1 MNVSTNKPPIIISP
15 DRAAIG
21 QPPPGQQPV
30 IDRFAYDNTTVRN
43 FAVATIIWGIIGML
57 VGVIAATQ
65 LFAPAAN
72 LGNQYTT
79 FGRIRPLHTNAVI
92 FAFVG
97 NAIFMGV
104 YYSLQRL
111 CKARMFSDLLSKIHF
126 WGWQLIILSA
136 VATLPLGLTTSKEY
150 AELEWPI
157 DIAITLIWVVF
168 GINMF
173 GTIIKRRE
181 RHLYVAIWFYIAT
194 FVTIAVL
201 HIINSM
207 AIPVTFLKSYSLY
220 AGVQDALVQWW
231 YGHNAVAFFLT
242 TPYLGMMYYFLP
254 KMANRPVYSYKLSI
268 LHFWALIFL
277 YIWAGPHHLLYSSL
291 PDWAQSL
298 GVVFSI
304 MLIAPSWGG
313 MINGLLTLRGAWDK
327 VREDAILKFMV
338 VGLTAYGMA
347 TFEGPLLS
355 LKNVNAIAHFTDWI
369 VAHVHV
375 GALGWNGFLTFAMLY
390 WLIPRMYHTPL
401 FSKKLLNTHFWLGTL
416 GILFYAVP
424 MYISGFTQG
433 MMWKE
438 FTPEGT
444 LRYSNFLE
452 TTLQLL
458 PMHRM
463 RAIGGVLYLL
473 GAILMGYNLFKTMA
487 AGTLTAN
494 EPAEA
499 PALQKA
505 YVPTGSDTYWHRWFE
520 RKPIPLLVGS
530 LVVILIGSLIE
541 LVPTFMVESNV
552 PTISAVQPYTALEVE
567 GRDLYI
573 REGCVNCHSQMVRPF
588 RSETERYGEYSK
600 AGEFVYDHPFLWG
613 SKRTGPDLHREGGK
627 YPNSWHYHHMQDPSS
642 MSPGSIMPAYPW
654 LREQKLDVS
663 NTADKLK
670 ALRKVG
676 VPYEDAAIQ
685 YANEDL
691 QKQADS
697 ISGQLVND
705 GIKVQSDREI
715 VALIAYLQRLGTDIK
730 KMETVNK

>member
-1 MNVSTNKPPIIISP
+1 MNSVTTPPTVLISP

-21 QPPPGQQPV
+21 QPPKGQPPV
-30 IDRFAYDNTTVRN
+30 VERFSYDNTIVRN
-43 FAVATIIWGIIGML
+43 FAVATIIWGVIGML
-57 VGVIAATQ
+57 VGVIVATQ

-72 LGNQYTT
+72 GGNQYTT

-201 HIINSM
+201 HIVNSI
-207 AIPVTFLKSYSLY
+207 AVPVSFLKSYSLY

-268 LHFWALIFL
+268 LHFWALIFI

-375 GALGWNGFLTFAMLY
+375 GALGW
-390 WLIPRMYHTPL
+390 
-401 FSKKLLNTHFWLGTL
+401 
-416 GILFYAVP
+416 
-424 MYISGFTQG
+424 
-433 MMWKE
+433 
-438 FTPEGT
+438 
-444 LRYSNFLE
+444 
-452 TTLQLL
+452 
-458 PMHRM
+458 
-463 RAIGGVLYLL
+463 
-473 GAILMGYNLFKTMA
+473 
-487 AGTLTAN
+487 
-494 EPAEA
+494 
-499 PALQKA
+499 
-505 YVPTGSDTYWHRWFE
+505 
-520 RKPIPLLVGS
+520 
-530 LVVILIGSLIE
+530 
-541 LVPTFMVESNV
+541 
-552 PTISAVQPYTALEVE
+552 
-567 GRDLYI
+567 
-573 REGCVNCHSQMVRPF
+573 
-588 RSETERYGEYSK
+588 
-600 AGEFVYDHPFLWG
+600 
-613 SKRTGPDLHREGGK
+613 
-627 YPNSWHYHHMQDPSS
+627 
-642 MSPGSIMPAYPW
+642 
-654 LREQKLDVS
+654 
-663 NTADKLK
+663 
-670 ALRKVG
+670 
-676 VPYEDAAIQ
+676 
-685 YANEDL
+685 
-691 QKQADS
+691 
-697 ISGQLVND
+697 
-705 GIKVQSDREI
+705 
-715 VALIAYLQRLGTDIK
+715 
-730 KMETVNK
+730 